1 MGVVGLGGCRG
12 GGKTGP
18 ALGSGESGSWGEDSR
33 VGVSRGVGGG
43 ETLSEGDSILD
54 EGIVS
59 G

>member
-1 MGVVGLGGCRG
+1 MLDLDGCRG

-18 ALGSGESGSWGEDSR
+18 ALGSGESGRRGEDSR

-43 ETLSEGDSILD
+43 ERLNAGDCVLED
-54 EGIVS
+54 GIVS